1 MTNEHDSLRN
11 AQEANTIRNAQ
22 AANALQDTQDVSV
35 SQDAPDAIASQ
46 DAPDA
51 SASQDA
57 SAALHPL
64 VSAPVSDRDIA
75 LMAARV
81 ANEKK
86 AFDIV
91 LQHVEELTGEAAY
104 FVTMTARNDRQV
116 KALCNAIEKELRDAK
131 IHVLHRETTR
141 DSSWELL
148 DYGGVVVHVFYTT
161 RDYYR
166 LEELWQQAP
175 VVDLASEVGFEGLE
189 YTPRIEEFLA
199 GCTRDA

>member
-1 MTNEHDSLRN
+1 MTNEHDGLQN

-35 SQDAPDAIASQ
+35 SQDAPDA
-46 DAPDA
+46 

-64 VSAPVSDRDIA
+64 VSATVSDRDIA

-91 LQHVEELTGEAAY
+91 VQHVEELTGEAAY

-131 IHVLHRETTR
+131 VHVLHRETTR

>member
-1 MTNEHDSLRN
+1 MTNEHDGLQN
-11 AQEANTIRNAQ
+11 AQDIAALQNVNELQNAQ
-22 AANALQDTQDVSV
+22 NAH
-35 SQDAPDAIASQ
+35 DAQ
-46 DAPDA
+46 N
-51 SASQDA
+51 A
-57 SAALHPL
+57 SAASHVPACVPL
-64 VSAPVSDRDIA
+64 SDRDIA
-75 LMAARV
+75 LTAARV

-91 LQHVEELTGEAAY
+91 VQHVEELTGEAAY

-131 IHVLHRETTR
+131 VHVLHRETTR

-161 RDYYR
+161 REYYR

-175 VVDLASEVGFEGLE
+175 VVDLASEMGFEGLE

-199 GCTRDA
+199 GCTRDAQNA

>member
-1 MTNEHDSLRN
+1 MTNEHDGLQN

-35 SQDAPDAIASQ
+35 SQDAPDAI
-46 DAPDA
+46 
-51 SASQDA
+51 ASQDA

-91 LQHVEELTGEAAY
+91 VQHVEELTGEAAY

-131 IHVLHRETTR
+131 VHVLHRETTR

-161 RDYYR
+161 REYYR

>member
-1 MTNEHDSLRN
+1 MTNEHDGMQN
-11 AQEANTIRNAQ
+11 AQDVAAPQDVNELQNAQ
-22 AANALQDTQDVSV
+22 VVN
-35 SQDAPDAIASQ
+35 ASQ
-46 DAPDA
+46 GASAIPNA
-51 SASQDA
+51 SASV
-57 SAALHPL
+57 PL
-64 VSAPVSDRDIA
+64 IDRDIA

-91 LQHVEELTGEAAY
+91 VQHVEELTGEAAY

-131 IHVLHRETTR
+131 VHVLHRETTR

-175 VVDLASEVGFEGLE
+175 VIDLASEVGFEGLE

-199 GCTRDA
+199 GCVRDAQNA

>member
-1 MTNEHDSLRN
+1 MTNEHDGMQNAQDVNTPQDAQDAQN
-11 AQEANTIRNAQ
+11 AQEAL
-22 AANALQDTQDVSV
+22 AASH
-35 SQDAPDAIASQ
+35 
-46 DAPDA
+46 A
-51 SASQDA
+51 SASA
-57 SAALHPL
+57 PL
-64 VSAPVSDRDIA
+64 SDRDIA
-75 LMAARV
+75 LTAARV

-91 LQHVEELTGEAAY
+91 VQHVEELTGEAAY

-131 IHVLHRETTR
+131 VHVLHRETTR

-161 RDYYR
+161 REYYR

-199 GCTRDA
+199 GCARDAQNV

>member
-1 MTNEHDSLRN
+1 MTNEHDGLQN
-11 AQEANTIRNAQ
+11 AQVVNT
-22 AANALQDTQDVSV
+22 
-35 SQDAPDAIASQ
+35 
-46 DAPDA
+46 
-51 SASQDA
+51 SQDA
-57 SAALHPL
+57 SAASHASASTPL
-64 VSAPVSDRDIA
+64 SDRDIA
-75 LMAARV
+75 LTAARV

-91 LQHVEELTGEAAY
+91 VQHVEELTGEAAY

-131 IHVLHRETTR
+131 VHVLHRETTR

-148 DYGGVVVHVFYTT
+148 DYGGVVVHVFYTP
-161 RDYYR
+161 REYYR

>member
-1 MTNEHDSLRN
+1 MTNEHDGMQN
-11 AQEANTIRNAQ
+11 AQ
-22 AANALQDTQDVSV
+22 DV
-35 SQDAPDAIASQ
+35 AASQ
-46 DAPDA
+46 DVNELQNAQVVNASQGAPTIPNA
-51 SASQDA
+51 SACV
-57 SAALHPL
+57 PL
-64 VSAPVSDRDIA
+64 SDRDIA
-75 LMAARV
+75 LTAARV

-91 LQHVEELTGEAAY
+91 VQHVEELTGEAAY

-131 IHVLHRETTR
+131 VHVLHRETTR

-199 GCTRDA
+199 GCARDAQNA

>member
-1 MTNEHDSLRN
+1 MTNEHDGLQN
-11 AQEANTIRNAQ
+11 AQVVNTSQVVNPSQNAQ
-22 AANALQDTQDVSV
+22 AVN
-35 SQDAPDAIASQ
+35 ASQ
-46 DAPDA
+46 DVA
-51 SASQDA
+51 ASQDA
-57 SAALHPL
+57 SAASHASASTPL
-64 VSAPVSDRDIA
+64 SDRDIA
-75 LMAARV
+75 LTAARV

-91 LQHVEELTGEAAY
+91 VQHVEELTGEAAY

-131 IHVLHRETTR
+131 VHVLHRETTR

-161 RDYYR
+161 REYYR

>member
-1 MTNEHDSLRN
+1 MTNEHDGMQNAQDVNTPQDAQDAQN
-11 AQEANTIRNAQ
+11 AQEAL
-22 AANALQDTQDVSV
+22 AASH
-35 SQDAPDAIASQ
+35 
-46 DAPDA
+46 A
-51 SASQDA
+51 SASA
-57 SAALHPL
+57 PL
-64 VSAPVSDRDIA
+64 SDRDIA
-75 LMAARV
+75 LTAARV

-91 LQHVEELTGEAAY
+91 VQHVEELTGEAAY

-131 IHVLHRETTR
+131 VHVLHRETTR

-161 RDYYR
+161 REYYR

-175 VVDLASEVGFEGLE
+175 VVDLTSEVGFEGLE

-199 GCTRDA
+199 GCARDAQNV

>member
-1 MTNEHDSLRN
+1 MTNEHDGLQN

-35 SQDAPDAIASQ
+35 SQDAPDAI
-46 DAPDA
+46 
-51 SASQDA
+51 ASQDA

-91 LQHVEELTGEAAY
+91 VQHVEELTGEAAY

-131 IHVLHRETTR
+131 VHVLHRETTR

>member
-35 SQDAPDAIASQ
+35 SQ

-91 LQHVEELTGEAAY
+91 VQHVEELTGEAAY

-131 IHVLHRETTR
+131 VHVLHRETTR

-161 RDYYR
+161 REYYR

>member
-1 MTNEHDSLRN
+1 MTNEHDGLQNVQDVAAPQDVNELQN
-11 AQEANTIRNAQ
+11 AQNAHDAQNTS
-22 AANALQDTQDVSV
+22 AASLT
-35 SQDAPDAIASQ
+35 
-46 DAPDA
+46 
-51 SASQDA
+51 SASV
-57 SAALHPL
+57 PL
-64 VSAPVSDRDIA
+64 SDRDIA
-75 LMAARV
+75 LTAARV

-91 LQHVEELTGEAAY
+91 VQHVEELTGEAAY

-131 IHVLHRETTR
+131 VHVLHRETTR

-161 RDYYR
+161 REYYR

-199 GCTRDA
+199 GCTRDAQNA